1 MTQSTYSCLKFA
13 NSLRQYRN
21 MFFQIYSW
29 CTLTRRAGDWNFK
42 PWRPCGVA
50 ELCCSEGVLLWPS
63 LPSWRPFRSP
73 GTRQNCH
80 ESVAF
85 FFFLSLCDVR
95 LLKIIKETKKNT
107 HIFHGLVVLHVKRT
121 WPLEMEIDG
130 LGCIWQNHSIWF
142 IWQWIGE
149 LIWFYLGVHSAPGAL
164 HSLLGPG
171 LCQLLSGTR
180 TQNVELEELEY
191 QIRKRFITFWN
202 SMKNMKMTSYS
213 QNADD
218 FTSVSC
224 QIAVLLGFK
233 RSQILC
239 DFFISF
245 QDFAWICQSF
255 E

>member
-1 MTQSTYSCLKFA
+1 MTFGNGNRWAGLY
-13 NSLRQYRN
+13 
-21 MFFQIYSW
+21 
-29 CTLTRRAGDWNFK
+29 LTKSFNLVHLTVDW
-42 PWRPCGVA
+42 RVD
-50 ELCCSEGVLLWPS
+50 LVLP
-63 LPSWRPFRSP
+63 
-73 GTRQNCH
+73 
-80 ESVAF
+80 
-85 FFFLSLCDVR
+85 
-95 LLKIIKETKKNT
+95 
-107 HIFHGLVVLHVKRT
+107 
-121 WPLEMEIDG
+121 
-130 LGCIWQNHSIWF
+130 
-142 IWQWIGE
+142 
-149 LIWFYLGVHSAPGAL
+149 VHSAPGAL

-180 TQNVELEELEY
+180 TQNVELEELEELEY

-245 QDFAWICQSF
+245 HDFA
-255 E
+255 